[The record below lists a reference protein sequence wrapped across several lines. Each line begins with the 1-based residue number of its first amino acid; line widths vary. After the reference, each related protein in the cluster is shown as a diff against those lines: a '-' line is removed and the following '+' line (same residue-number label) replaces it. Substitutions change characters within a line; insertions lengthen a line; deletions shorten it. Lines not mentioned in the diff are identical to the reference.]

1 MSMAAS
7 VSLVD
12 YKGYRKSKKQAK
24 KMLLQVIN
32 MYNSVSVFIDII
44 NEGKFEVLKSSK
56 AVADTTSI
64 IKFAIHTRKMVEEL
78 DSVIDLMQE
87 KVNEAEEAK
96 SEYHVGIKIRFLLE
110 RNKELLELVT
120 NVRDEIKNIHDEFD
134 AVIDKIDGY
143 LKTQDI

>member
-1 MSMAAS
+1 MAS

-32 MYNSVSVFIDII
+32 MYNSVSIFIDII
-44 NEGKFEVLKSSK
+44 NEGRFEVLKTNK

-78 DSVIDLMQE
+78 DNVIELMQE
-87 KVNEAEEAK
+87 KVDEAEEVK

-110 RNKELLELVT
+110 RNKELLELIT
-120 NVRDEIKNIHDEFD
+120 NVREEIKNIHDEFD

>member
-1 MSMAAS
+1 MLMAS

-44 NEGKFEVLKSSK
+44 NEGRFEVLKTNK
-56 AVADTTSI
+56 AVADSTSI

-78 DSVIDLMQE
+78 DNVIELMQE
-87 KVNEAEEAK
+87 KVNEAEEVK

-110 RNKELLELVT
+110 RNKELLELIV
-120 NVRDEIKNIHDEFD
+120 NVREEIKQIHDEFD
-134 AVIDKIDGY
+134 SVIDKIDGY

>member
-1 MSMAAS
+1 MAS

-24 KMLLQVIN
+24 KMLLQTIN
-32 MYNSVSVFIDII
+32 MYNSVSIFIDII
-44 NEGKFEVLKSSK
+44 NEGRFEVLKTNK

-78 DSVIDLMQE
+78 DNVIELMQE
-87 KVNEAEEAK
+87 KVNEAEEVK
-96 SEYHVGIKIRFLLE
+96 SEYHVGIRIRFLLE
-110 RNKELLELVT
+110 RNKELLELIT
-120 NVRDEIKNIHDEFD
+120 NVREEIKNIHDEFD
-134 AVIDKIDGY
+134 TVIDKIDEY

>member
-1 MSMAAS
+1 MAAS

-24 KMLLQVIN
+24 KMLLQVIA
-32 MYNSVSVFIDII
+32 MYNSVSIFIDII

-56 AVADTTSI
+56 AVADTTSL

-78 DSVIDLMQE
+78 DNVIELMQE
-87 KVNEAEEAK
+87 KVNEAEQAK
-96 SEYHVGIKIRFLLE
+96 SEYHVGIRIRFLLE
-110 RNKELLELVT
+110 RNKQ
-120 NVRDEIKNIHDEFD
+120 IHDEFD
-134 AVIDKIDGY
+134 SVIDKIDGY

>member
-1 MSMAAS
+1 MLMAS

-32 MYNSVSVFIDII
+32 MYNSVIVFIDII
-44 NEGKFEVLKSSK
+44 NEGRFEVLKTNK
-56 AVADTTSI
+56 AVADSTSI

-78 DSVIDLMQE
+78 DNVIELMQE
-87 KVNEAEEAK
+87 KVNEAEEVK

-110 RNKELLELVT
+110 RNKELLELIV
-120 NVRDEIKNIHDEFD
+120 NVREEIKQIHDEFD
-134 AVIDKIDGY
+134 SVIDKIDGY

>member
-1 MSMAAS
+1 MAAS

-24 KMLLQVIN
+24 KMLLQVIA

-78 DSVIDLMQE
+78 DNVIELMQE
-87 KVNEAEEAK
+87 KVDEADEVK
-96 SEYHVGIKIRFLLE
+96 KEYCLGIRISFLLK
-110 RNKELLELVT
+110 RNKELLELIT

-134 AVIDKIDGY
+134 SVIDKIDEY

>member
-1 MSMAAS
+1 MAS

-32 MYNSVSVFIDII
+32 MYNSVSIFIDII
-44 NEGKFEVLKSSK
+44 NEGRFEVLKTNK

-78 DSVIDLMQE
+78 DNVIELMQE
-87 KVNEAEEAK
+87 KVNEAEEVK
-96 SEYHVGIKIRFLLE
+96 SEYHIGIKIRFLLE
-110 RNKELLELVT
+110 RNKELLELIT
-120 NVRDEIKNIHDEFD
+120 NVREEIKDIHDEFD
-134 AVIDKIDGY
+134 SVIDKIDGY

>member
-1 MSMAAS
+1 MLMAS

-32 MYNSVSVFIDII
+32 MYNSVSIFIDII
-44 NEGKFEVLKSSK
+44 NEGRFEVLKTNK

-78 DSVIDLMQE
+78 DSVIELMQE
-87 KVNEAEEAK
+87 KVNEAEEVK
-96 SEYHVGIKIRFLLE
+96 SEYHVGIRIRFLLE
-110 RNKELLELVT
+110 RNKELLELIT
-120 NVRDEIKNIHDEFD
+120 NVREEIKNIHDEFD
-134 AVIDKIDGY
+134 SVIDKIDGY
-143 LKTQDI
+143 LKTQDV

>member
-1 MSMAAS
+1 MAS

-12 YKGYRKSKKQAK
+12 YKGYIKSKKQAK

-44 NEGKFEVLKSSK
+44 NEGRFEVLKTNK

-78 DSVIDLMQE
+78 DNVIDLMQE
-87 KVNEAEEAK
+87 KVNEAEEVK

-110 RNKELLELVT
+110 RNKELLELIT
-120 NVRDEIKNIHDEFD
+120 NVREEIKDIHDEFD
-134 AVIDKIDGY
+134 SVIDKIDEY

>member
-1 MSMAAS
+1 MAS

-32 MYNSVSVFIDII
+32 MYNSVSIFIDII
-44 NEGKFEVLKSSK
+44 NEGRFEVLKTNK

-78 DSVIDLMQE
+78 DNVIELMQE
-87 KVNEAEEAK
+87 KVNEAEQVK
-96 SEYHVGIKIRFLLE
+96 SEYHVGIRIRFLLE
-110 RNKELLELVT
+110 RNKELLELIT
-120 NVRDEIKNIHDEFD
+120 NVREEIKNIHDEFD
-134 AVIDKIDGY
+134 SVIDKIDGY

>member
-1 MSMAAS
+1 MLMAS

-32 MYNSVSVFIDII
+32 MYNSVSIFIDII
-44 NEGKFEVLKSSK
+44 NEGRFEILKTNK

-78 DSVIDLMQE
+78 DNVIELMQE
-87 KVNEAEEAK
+87 KVNEAEEVK
-96 SEYHVGIKIRFLLE
+96 SEYHVGIRIRFLLE
-110 RNKELLELVT
+110 RNKELLELIT
-120 NVRDEIKNIHDEFD
+120 NVREEIKQIHDEFD

>member
-1 MSMAAS
+1 MAS

-32 MYNSVSVFIDII
+32 MYNSVSIFIDII
-44 NEGKFEVLKSSK
+44 NEGRFEVLKTNK

-78 DSVIDLMQE
+78 DNVIELMQE
-87 KVNEAEEAK
+87 KVNEAEEVK

-110 RNKELLELVT
+110 RNKELLELIT
-120 NVRDEIKNIHDEFD
+120 NVREEIKQIHDEFD
-134 AVIDKIDGY
+134 AVIDKIDEY

>member
-1 MSMAAS
+1 MAS

-32 MYNSVSVFIDII
+32 MYNSVSIFIDII
-44 NEGKFEVLKSSK
+44 NEGRFEVLKTNK

-78 DSVIDLMQE
+78 DNVIELMQE
-87 KVNEAEEAK
+87 KVNEAEEVK
-96 SEYHVGIKIRFLLE
+96 SEYHIGIKIRFLLE
-110 RNKELLELVT
+110 RNKELLELIT
-120 NVRDEIKNIHDEFD
+120 NVREEIKNIHDEFD
-134 AVIDKIDGY
+134 SVIDKIDGY

>member
-1 MSMAAS
+1 MLMAS

-32 MYNSVSVFIDII
+32 MYNSVSIFIDII
-44 NEGKFEVLKSSK
+44 NEGRFEVLKTNK

-78 DSVIDLMQE
+78 DNVIELMQE
-87 KVNEAEEAK
+87 KVNEAEEVK
-96 SEYHVGIKIRFLLE
+96 SEYHVGIRIRFLLE
-110 RNKELLELVT
+110 RNKELLELIT
-120 NVRDEIKNIHDEFD
+120 NVREGIKQIHDEFD
-134 AVIDKIDGY
+134 AVIDKIDEY
-143 LKTQDI
+143 LKTQDV

>member
-1 MSMAAS
+1 MAS

-32 MYNSVSVFIDII
+32 MYNSVSIFIDII
-44 NEGKFEVLKSSK
+44 NEGRFEVLKTNK

-78 DSVIDLMQE
+78 DNVIELMQE
-87 KVNEAEEAK
+87 KVNEAEEVK
-96 SEYHVGIKIRFLLE
+96 NEYHVGIKIRFLLE
-110 RNKELLELVT
+110 RNKELLELIT
-120 NVRDEIKNIHDEFD
+120 NVREEIKSIHDEFD

-143 LKTQDI
+143 LKAQDI

>member
-1 MSMAAS
+1 MAS

-32 MYNSVSVFIDII
+32 MYNSVSIFIDII
-44 NEGKFEVLKSSK
+44 NEGRFEVLKTNK

-78 DSVIDLMQE
+78 DNVIELMQE
-87 KVNEAEEAK
+87 KVNEAEEVK
-96 SEYHVGIKIRFLLE
+96 SEYHVGIRIRFLLE
-110 RNKELLELVT
+110 RNKELLELIT
-120 NVRDEIKNIHDEFD
+120 NVREEIKNIHDEFD
-134 AVIDKIDGY
+134 SVIDKIDGY

>member
-1 MSMAAS
+1 MLMAS

-24 KMLLQVIN
+24 KMLLQAIN
-32 MYNSVSVFIDII
+32 MYNSVSIFIDII
-44 NEGKFEVLKSSK
+44 NEGRFEVLKTNK

-78 DSVIDLMQE
+78 DNVIELMQE
-87 KVNEAEEAK
+87 KVNEAEEVK

-110 RNKELLELVT
+110 RNKELLELIT
-120 NVRDEIKNIHDEFD
+120 NVREEIKNIHDEFD
-134 AVIDKIDGY
+134 SVIDKIDGY

>member
-1 MSMAAS
+1 MAS

-12 YKGYRKSKKQAK
+12 YKGFRKSKKQAK
-24 KMLLQVIN
+24 KMLLQAIN

-44 NEGKFEVLKSSK
+44 NEGRFEVLKTNR
-56 AVADTTSI
+56 AVADATSV

-78 DSVIDLMQE
+78 DNVIDLMQE
-87 KVNEAEEAK
+87 KVNEAEQVK

-110 RNKELLELVT
+110 RNKELLELIT
-120 NVRDEIKNIHDEFD
+120 NVREEIKQIHDEFD
-134 AVIDKIDGY
+134 SVIDKIDGY

>member
-1 MSMAAS
+1 MAS

-32 MYNSVSVFIDII
+32 MYNSVSIFIDII
-44 NEGKFEVLKSSK
+44 NEGRFEVLKTNK

-78 DSVIDLMQE
+78 DNVIELIQE
-87 KVNEAEEAK
+87 KVNEAEEVK

-110 RNKELLELVT
+110 RNKELLELVI
-120 NVRDEIKNIHDEFD
+120 NVREEIKNIHDEFD
-134 AVIDKIDGY
+134 SVINKIDEY

>member
-1 MSMAAS
+1 MSMAS

-32 MYNSVSVFIDII
+32 MYNSVSIFIDII
-44 NEGKFEVLKSSK
+44 NEGRFEVLKTNK

-78 DSVIDLMQE
+78 DNVIELMQE
-87 KVNEAEEAK
+87 NVDEAEQVK
-96 SEYHVGIKIRFLLE
+96 SEYHVGIRIRFLLE
-110 RNKELLELVT
+110 RNKELLELVA
-120 NVRDEIKNIHDEFD
+120 NIREEIKNIHDEFD
-134 AVIDKIDGY
+134 SVINKIDGY

>member
-1 MSMAAS
+1 MLMAS

-32 MYNSVSVFIDII
+32 MYNSVSIFIDII
-44 NEGKFEVLKSSK
+44 NEGRFEVLKTDK

-78 DSVIDLMQE
+78 DNVIELMQE
-87 KVNEAEEAK
+87 KVNEAEEVK

-110 RNKELLELVT
+110 RNKELLELIT
-120 NVRDEIKNIHDEFD
+120 NGREEIKNIHDEFD
-134 AVIDKIDGY
+134 SVIDKIDEY

>member
-1 MSMAAS
+1 MAS

-32 MYNSVSVFIDII
+32 MYNSVSIFIDII
-44 NEGKFEVLKSSK
+44 NEGRFEVLKTNK

-78 DSVIDLMQE
+78 DNVIELMQE
-87 KVNEAEEAK
+87 KVDEAEEVT

-110 RNKELLELVT
+110 RNKELLELIT
-120 NVRDEIKNIHDEFD
+120 NIREEIKNIHDEFD
-134 AVIDKIDGY
+134 SVIDKIDGY

>member
-1 MSMAAS
+1 MAS

-44 NEGKFEVLKSSK
+44 NEGRFEVLKTNK

-78 DSVIDLMQE
+78 DNVIDLMQE
-87 KVNEAEEAK
+87 KVNEAEQVK
-96 SEYHVGIKIRFLLE
+96 SEYHLGIRIRFLLE
-110 RNKELLELVT
+110 RNKELLELVA
-120 NVRDEIKNIHDEFD
+120 NVREEIKQIHDEFD
-134 AVIDKIDGY
+134 SVINKIDGY

>member
-1 MSMAAS
+1 MAS

-24 KMLLQVIN
+24 KMLLQTIN
-32 MYNSVSVFIDII
+32 MYNSVSIFIDII
-44 NEGKFEVLKSSK
+44 NEGRFEVLKTNK

-78 DSVIDLMQE
+78 DNVIELMQE
-87 KVNEAEEAK
+87 KVNEAEEVK
-96 SEYHVGIKIRFLLE
+96 SEYHVGIRIRFLLE
-110 RNKELLELVT
+110 RNKELLELIT
-120 NVRDEIKNIHDEFD
+120 NVREEIKNIHDEFD
-134 AVIDKIDGY
+134 SVIDKIDGY

>member
-1 MSMAAS
+1 MAS

-12 YKGYRKSKKQAK
+12 YKGFRKSKKQAK

-32 MYNSVSVFIDII
+32 MYNSVSIFIDII
-44 NEGKFEVLKSSK
+44 NEGRFEVLKTNK

-78 DSVIDLMQE
+78 DNVIELMQE
-87 KVNEAEEAK
+87 KVDEAEQVK
-96 SEYHVGIKIRFLLE
+96 SEYHIGIKIRFLLE
-110 RNKELLELVT
+110 RNKELLELIT
-120 NVRDEIKNIHDEFD
+120 NVREEIKQIHDEFD
-134 AVIDKIDGY
+134 SVIDKIDGY

>member
-1 MSMAAS
+1 MAS

-32 MYNSVSVFIDII
+32 MYNSVSIFIDII
-44 NEGKFEVLKSSK
+44 NEGRFEVLKTNK

-78 DSVIDLMQE
+78 DNVIELMQE
-87 KVNEAEEAK
+87 KVNEAEEVK

-110 RNKELLELVT
+110 RNKELLELIT
-120 NVRDEIKNIHDEFD
+120 NVREEIKNIHDEFD
-134 AVIDKIDGY
+134 TVIDKIDGY

>member
-1 MSMAAS
+1 MLMAS

-44 NEGKFEVLKSSK
+44 NEGRFEVLKTNK

-78 DSVIDLMQE
+78 DNVIELMQE
-87 KVNEAEEAK
+87 KVNEAEEVK
-96 SEYHVGIKIRFLLE
+96 SEYHVGIRIRFLLE
-110 RNKELLELVT
+110 RNKELLELIT
-120 NVRDEIKNIHDEFD
+120 NVREEIKQIHDEFD
-134 AVIDKIDGY
+134 SVIDKIDGY

>member
-1 MSMAAS
+1 MLMAS

-24 KMLLQVIN
+24 KMLLQTIN
-32 MYNSVSVFIDII
+32 MYNSVSIFIDII
-44 NEGKFEVLKSSK
+44 NEGRFEVLKTNK

-78 DSVIDLMQE
+78 DNVIELIQE
-87 KVNEAEEAK
+87 KVDEAEQVK

-110 RNKELLELVT
+110 RNKELLELIT
-120 NVRDEIKNIHDEFD
+120 NVREEIKNIHDEFD
-134 AVIDKIDGY
+134 SIIDKIDGY

>member
-1 MSMAAS
+1 MAS

-12 YKGYRKSKKQAK
+12 YKGFRKSKKQAK

-44 NEGKFEVLKSSK
+44 NEGRFEVLKTNK

-78 DSVIDLMQE
+78 DKVIDLMQE
-87 KVNEAEEAK
+87 KVDEAEQVK

-120 NVRDEIKNIHDEFD
+120 NVRDEIKQIHDEFD
-134 AVIDKIDGY
+134 AVINKIDEY

>member
-1 MSMAAS
+1 MAS

-32 MYNSVSVFIDII
+32 MYNSVSIFIDII
-44 NEGKFEVLKSSK
+44 NEGRFEVLKTNK

-78 DSVIDLMQE
+78 DNVIELMQE
-87 KVNEAEEAK
+87 KVNEAEEVK

-110 RNKELLELVT
+110 RNKELLELIT
-120 NVRDEIKNIHDEFD
+120 NVREEIKNIHDEFD
-134 AVIDKIDGY
+134 SVIDKIDEY

>member
-1 MSMAAS
+1 MAS

-32 MYNSVSVFIDII
+32 MYNSVSIFIDII
-44 NEGKFEVLKSSK
+44 NEGRFEVLKTNK

-78 DSVIDLMQE
+78 DNVIELMQE
-87 KVNEAEEAK
+87 KVNEAEEVK
-96 SEYHVGIKIRFLLE
+96 SEYHLGIKIRFLLE
-110 RNKELLELVT
+110 RNKELLELIT
-120 NVRDEIKNIHDEFD
+120 NVREEIKNIHDEFD
-134 AVIDKIDGY
+134 SVIDKIDGY